1 MRLSRYIPPLWDQR
15 QADALADALRLS
27 KGMTYKNAVAGLPLG
42 GGKCVI
48 IADPANSHK
57 PELLRAFARHVQSL
71 AGRYWTAIDVGVGPD
86 DADILA
92 EECDYVFARA
102 SQYEAGFNP
111 SEFIALGGFMG
122 IQAVSEIVLKSDTLR
137 GVRIAVQG
145 LGATGYALCKHLYT
159 AGAEITVADVRDD
172 AVARVVQ
179 DFDATAVDPNDI
191 HSVDVDV
198 FAPSAFGAGLND
210 ERIPRIQAKAICG
223 LANNQLA
230 EDRHGAAL
238 RDAGIAYVPDYVV
251 NAGGMLGASQ
261 VIYSELSR
269 AAAIKRI
276 ESLKPT
282 IQSILQTAFRENRPT
297 SDVANDMA
305 LQRIDSA

>member
-1 MRLSRYIPPLWDQR
+1 M
-15 QADALADALRLS
+15 
-27 KGMTYKNAVAGLPLG
+27 
-42 GGKCVI
+42 
-48 IADPANSHK
+48 
-57 PELLRAFARHVQSL
+57 
-71 AGRYWTAIDVGVGPD
+71 
-86 DADILA
+86 
-92 EECDYVFARA
+92 
-102 SQYEAGFNP
+102 
-111 SEFIALGGFMG
+111 
-122 IQAVSEIVLKSDTLR
+122 
-137 GVRIAVQG
+137 
-145 LGATGYALCKHLYT
+145 
-159 AGAEITVADVRDD
+159 
-172 AVARVVQ
+172 ARVVQ

-210 ERIPRIQAKAICG
+210 ETIPRIQAKAICG

-251 NAGGMLGASQ
+251 NAGGMMGASQ
-261 VIYSELSR
+261 VIYSEPSR

-297 SDVANDMA
+297 SDVVNDMA

>member
-15 QADALADALRLS
+15 QADALADALRPS

-111 SEFIALGGFMG
+111 SEFTALGGFMG

-198 FAPSAFGAGLND
+198 FAPSALGAGLND
-210 ERIPRIQAKAICG
+210 ETIPRIQAKAICG

-230 EDRHGAAL
+230 EDRHGAAGCWDCVCSRL
-238 RDAGIAYVPDYVV
+238 RCECRRDDGRIAGH
-251 NAGGMLGASQ
+251 L
-261 VIYSELSR
+261 
-269 AAAIKRI
+269 
-276 ESLKPT
+276 
-282 IQSILQTAFRENRPT
+282 
-297 SDVANDMA
+297 
-305 LQRIDSA
+305 